1 MAPALLRALR
11 QVNNEF
17 TGRNSVSISP
27 GQALRDILSHLKLEK
42 CTNPELK
49 EQMKREENLYLVGGY
64 PGRLPRGGDM

>member
-11 QVNNEF
+11 QVDNEL

-27 GQALRDILSHLKLEK
+27 GQVLRDILSHLKLEK